1 MQETLLKKSPSK
13 LALPTFLLIGAGKS
27 GTTSLFQ
34 YLKQHPEVF
43 MSEVKEPNFFE
54 LMGQRPVKEDDDS
67 EQMYHYPWAVYDW
80 EKYQALFSN
89 AGNAKARGEASTMY
103 MYGKEAPYNIKKFLP
118 EVKLIAVLR
127 DPVKRLYSRFLH
139 LARENRLPSARFEDA
154 LDRQSIWWERND
166 LVREGFYYQHLSRYF
181 ELFPKAQ
188 IKIYLNEDLQKRTD
202 AVIKDI
208 YSFIGVDPDFQP
220 RTDIRFN
227 QSGFIKNAWKDK
239 LIGQNSLIRKG
250 IESISPALVKKM
262 RNNARLQKLVTSL
275 RKKNLSR
282 PDLDPKVRQSLIQE
296 VYQSDIEALQSLINR
311 DLSAWLA

>member
-1 MQETLLKKSPSK
+1 MQETLLKKSSSK

-54 LMGQRPVKEDDDS
+54 LMGQKPVKKEDDSD
-67 EQMYHYPWAVYDW
+67 QMHHYPWAVYEWDA
-80 EKYQALFSN
+80 YQDLFSK
-89 AGNAKARGEASTMY
+89 AGTVKARGEASTMY
-103 MYGKEAPYNIKKFLP
+103 MYGKEAPYNIKKHLP
-118 EVKLIAVLR
+118 QVKLIAILR

-139 LARENRLPSARFEDA
+139 LARENRLPSSGFADA

-166 LVREGFYYQHLSRYF
+166 LIREGFYYQHLSRYF
-181 ELFPKAQ
+181 ELFSSTQ
-188 IKIYLNEDLQKRTD
+188 IKIFLNEDLRENSNQ
-202 AVIKDI
+202 VIQDI
-208 YSFIGVDPDFQP
+208 YTFIGVDPSFQP

-227 QSGFIKNAWKDK
+227 ESGFIKNAWKDK

-250 IESISPALVKKM
+250 VEWLSPALVKQM
-262 RNNARLQKLVTSL
+262 RNNARLQKLVTRL

-282 PDLDPKVRQSLIQE
+282 PDLDPKLRQALIQD
-296 VYQSDIEALQSLINR
+296 VYQADIEALQGLIGR
-311 DLSAWLA
+311 DLSAWLE